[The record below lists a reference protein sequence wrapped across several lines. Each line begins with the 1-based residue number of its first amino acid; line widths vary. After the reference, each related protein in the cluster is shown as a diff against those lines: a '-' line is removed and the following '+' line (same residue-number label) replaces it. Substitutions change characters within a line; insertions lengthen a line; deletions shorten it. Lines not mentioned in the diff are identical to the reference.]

1 METITTRGRTVEI
14 PVNVAELTPA
24 QYEYYC
30 FLAFAL
36 AEKLITPDYFRIR
49 WLSYLIGLGKSDYTI
64 LRQKYVDE
72 LEAQISAIDGY
83 FVRETIEGHERVHLD
98 FDTVANLL
106 PEYKGYK
113 GPGDLFQG
121 VSFGEFVECYTVAE
135 CLADSSP
142 EAMAEGYEHFA
153 RTLYHIPES
162 APVPEL
168 LAFHAPRLFSSV
180 WKAIQSG
187 PIEING
193 KKIDFRIIFKSSG
206 SSRPDDKTGWTG
218 ITFEVASAGLFGN
231 VNQVE
236 KADMWAVLIYLYKCK
251 FEYLN
256 EKRNSKPS

>member
-1 METITTRGRTVEI
+1 METITTRGKSIEI
-14 PVNVAELTPA
+14 PTYVAELTPA

-36 AEKLITPDYFRIR
+36 AGRIITPDYFRIR
-49 WLSYLIGLGKSDYTI
+49 WFSYLIGLGKSDFTI
-64 LRQKYVDE
+64 LKPGYIDE

-83 FVRETIEGHERVHLD
+83 FVKEMIEGQERVHLD
-98 FDTVANLL
+98 FDTVVNLL

-121 VSFGEFVECYTVAE
+121 VTFGEFVECYTVAE
-135 CLADSSP
+135 CLDETDP
-142 EAMAEGYEHFA
+142 ETTAKGYEHIA
-153 RTLYHIPES
+153 RTLYHIPEE
-162 APVPEL
+162 APVPDL
-168 LAFHAPRLFSSV
+168 LTFHAPKLFSSV
-180 WKAIQSG
+180 WKAIQSA

-206 SSRPDDKTGWTG
+206 STKPDDKTGWTG

-256 EKRNSKPS
+256 EKRNSKTS